1 MLRSPDVMRS
11 SSALMPKRE
20 RCFWK
25 AHLFYFGDF
34 FFFVLLC
41 FCFFTASQGVRI
53 RVPYVRESRSDTAGQ
68 SYKSQQASARICQN
82 VRWVWFSSLHLP
94 ATRLSLTT
102 HTCQV
107 VTPKYRICLC
117 VFLVTR
123 PSQCFFVFLF
133 YSQPKPHMFTR
144 AGPYGTVVLVR
155 TCLRFSPS
163 EWGHFDVLV
172 CPCMRVCI
180 FCTSL
185 LFLWVTHVSQPL
197 QGSSNLCC
205 HFSWQLRCY
214 YHHHHHHIFLFS
226 SSPAP
231 FISSFLLSVS
241 LPLSF
246 LPSSS
251 LA

>member
-25 AHLFYFGDF
+25 AHLFYFGD

-123 PSQCFFVFLF
+123 PSQCFFVFFVLLTTKAP
-133 YSQPKPHMFTR
+133 YVYKSRSIWHSCLSEDMFEVQSIR
-144 AGPYGTVVLVR
+144 VR
-155 TCLRFSPS
+155 TFWC
-163 EWGHFDVLV
+163 V
-172 CPCMRVCI
+172 
-180 FCTSL
+180 
-185 LFLWVTHVSQPL
+185 
-197 QGSSNLCC
+197 
-205 HFSWQLRCY
+205 
-214 YHHHHHHIFLFS
+214 
-226 SSPAP
+226 
-231 FISSFLLSVS
+231 SVS
-241 LPLSF
+241 MHACVHFLHESAFSLSDTCQPTPTGQ
-246 LPSSS
+246 L
-251 LA
+251 